1 MTDTASTVPVP
12 DAQTPVLDAPTI
24 DTAPADV
31 REGLSFDVQSVINR
45 DDPAPVIVPS
55 SPEPAAD
62 VTDPTSGA

>member
-1 MTDTASTVPVP
+1 MTDTSSTVPVP
-12 DAQTPVLDAPTI
+12 DAPTPVPDAPTI

-45 DDPAPVIVPS
+45 HDQDPTIVPS